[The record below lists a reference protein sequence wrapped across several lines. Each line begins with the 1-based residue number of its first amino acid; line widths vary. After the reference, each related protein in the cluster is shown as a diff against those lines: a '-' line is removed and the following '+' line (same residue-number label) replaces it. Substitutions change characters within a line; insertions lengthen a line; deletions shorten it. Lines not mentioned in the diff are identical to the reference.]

1 MTVNSYDH
9 HGPANDNLLDGV
21 AQNMAYY
28 LAQVGTPGQFAGAV
42 RASRVAATS
51 GINTTETLLVN
62 AALVIP
68 NTYVGNSIAGT
79 LNAGSVVRATIV
91 GTCTSSNADVST
103 FTLRMGT
110 AGTVAGDTSVA
121 TWTVTSSGSGSSV
134 VFRAVLDLTIRT
146 LQTTSSANGTGYG
159 SLAVQNTG
167 ATGIVG
173 VTNTVVASAS
183 AISALPTNT
192 ATYLDISYVSAA
204 TTTTTTFQ
212 EAILEIIP

>member
-9 HGPANDNLLDGV
+9 GGPSRDNLLDGV

-28 LAQVGTPGQFAGAV
+28 LGQIGTPGQFAGGIKAA
-42 RASRVAATS
+42 RIAATS

-62 AALVIP
+62 IP
-68 NTYVGNSIAGT
+68 LIIPGTYLGTTTAGT
-79 LNAGSVVRATIV
+79 LNVGSLIRCTIAGTV
-91 GTCTSSNADVST
+91 TSSNADVST
-103 FTLRMGT
+103 ITLRMGT

-121 TWTVTSSGSGSSV
+121 TWVATSSGSGSSV
-134 VFRAVLDLTIRT
+134 VFRSVLEIVVRT

-159 SLAVQNTG
+159 TWAIQNTG

-183 AISALPTNT
+183 AITALPTNT
-192 ATYLDISYVSAA
+192 ATFLDVSYVSAA
-204 TTTTTTFQ
+204 TTTTATIQ
-212 EAILEIIP
+212 EATIEIIP